1 MRGRRSLFHTKV
13 HWLLGAWDSNH
24 KFPSFFTH
32 TLLPIANFSKIGLNY
47 YHHKSSHL
55 NVSISHCEVLPF
67 PPLPHSYFSRLMFIQ
82 PPFLP
87 ISDNP
92 YRNLV
97 PFLGWLL
104 DLKYQSG
111 SVTRN
116 TKYGSKKRNSIK

>member
-1 MRGRRSLFHTKV
+1 MRGRGSLFHTKV
-13 HWLLGAWDSNH
+13 HWLLRAWDSNH
-24 KFPSFFTH
+24 KFPSFLH
-32 TLLPIANFSKIGLNY
+32 ALLPIANFSKIGLNY
-47 YHHKSSHL
+47 NHHKSSHL

-67 PPLPHSYFSRLMFIQ
+67 PPLPHSYFVSQ

-87 ISDNP
+87 ISDDP

-104 DLKYQSG
+104 DLKYKSG